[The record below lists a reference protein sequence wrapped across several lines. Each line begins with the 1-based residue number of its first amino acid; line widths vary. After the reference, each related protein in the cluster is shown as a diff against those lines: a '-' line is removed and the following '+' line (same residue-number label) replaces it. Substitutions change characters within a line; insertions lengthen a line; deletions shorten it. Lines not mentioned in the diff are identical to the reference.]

1 MSLQPFDPSSLKDN
15 ASTGSG
21 IANNA
26 QPMERIKTSYSD
38 EATRKRHAPH
48 KGMPLKVAF
57 IGLVCFFAVV
67 VVIVVVNASQC
78 SEKIAVIE
86 QEQAETTVDIPNG
99 YGTGDISRLL
109 RERASLPP
117 RRPSSRLLPPRVP
130 RVRFRR
136 APIPL

>member
-57 IGLVCFFAVV
+57 IGLVCVFAVV

-109 RERASLPP
+109 RDEGVIASTTAFIQAVAAQGAEGALQ
-117 RRPSSRLLPPRVP
+117 
-130 RVRFRR
+130 
-136 APIPL
+136 AGT

>member
-48 KGMPLKVAF
+48 KGTPLKVAF

-67 VVIVVVNASQC
+67 VAIVVGVGVLVVGEDGCAEAFLQVDV
-78 SEKIAVIE
+78 AVEIGLH
-86 QEQAETTVDIPNG
+86 A
-99 YGTGDISRLL
+99 
-109 RERASLPP
+109 A
-117 RRPSSRLLPPRVP
+117 
-130 RVRFRR
+130 F
-136 APIPL
+136 